1 MVITIAT
8 VEAVDRYL
16 DTRNGYGDKRYGI
29 GKTGRKPQKIVF
41 NLMATSNSIG
51 LTLNF

>member
-1 MVITIAT
+1 

-16 DTRNGYGDKRYGI
+16 DTRNGYGDKRYGT
-29 GKTGRKPQKIVF
+29 GKTGQRSQRIVF
-41 NLMATSNSIG
+41 NLTATSNSIG